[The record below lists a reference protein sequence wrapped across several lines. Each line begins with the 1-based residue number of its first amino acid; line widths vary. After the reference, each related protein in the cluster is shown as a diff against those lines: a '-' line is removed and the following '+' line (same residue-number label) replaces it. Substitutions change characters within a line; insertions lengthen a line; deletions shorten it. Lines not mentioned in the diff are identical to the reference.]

1 MRTFLLSILLVVPWL
16 FSSAQETTLELGFET
31 QEAFDTNWVQV
42 GNETQW
48 TWLNYQAGTTSIVP
62 VAQLDV
68 VAPIPEKGTIL
79 AYKQGFNMKA
89 GTGKASLNMR
99 CGDYKKRA
107 FEIVIATDNQFNNIV
122 ATVSYYVN
130 GKNFGDKPMGNQYQP
145 NTFEIPTNGTYYVGF
160 RMISQYDDVVTVEGI
175 MMVRHLSLTY
185 VPFVAPTPSA
195 CTNLA
200 VESKS
205 TESTLA
211 SELTWTWPTTDSEG
225 NALSEVGA
233 YIYRSTTEEGIVD
246 SQNLINTIE
255 CATQTGTGTYSDAN
269 ITEPGTYYY
278 TVVPF
283 SANGA
288 SAIAPEVVSANIEYF
303 DASAPISLDEAYT
316 NSFDTED
323 ALNGYSIN
331 PEGWNF
337 TAANGYIHLNGG
349 AFAAVTSALNT
360 PAFAMQE
367 GVEYSVTFNAWIT
380 SGNGHNVVLKAGNSP
395 ENLVAVGEAVN
406 VTANNSAEPQK
417 VQFIVTGNAEGKV
430 YLAIEGTAAS
440 RATLYVDELVVEKYV
455 APELVISLDEAYT
468 NSFDTEDALNGYTI
482 NPEGWNF
489 TASNGYIHLNGGA
502 FAAVTSALNTPAFA
516 MQEGVEYSV
525 TFNAWITSGNGHNVV
540 LKAGNSPE
548 NLVAVGE
555 AVNVTANNSAEPQK
569 VQFIVTGNAEGKVYL
584 AIEGTAASRATLNM
598 DELVVEKYVAPE
610 LVISLD

>member
-225 NALSEVGA
+225 NAISEVGA
-233 YIYRSTTEEGIVD
+233 YIYRSTTEEGIVG

-288 SAIAPEVVSANIEYF
+288 STIAPEVVSANIDYF

-331 PEGWNF
+331 PDGWNF

-395 ENLVAVGEAVN
+395 ENLVAV
-406 VTANNSAEPQK
+406 
-417 VQFIVTGNAEGKV
+417 
-430 YLAIEGTAAS
+430 
-440 RATLYVDELVVEKYV
+440 
-455 APELVISLDEAYT
+455 
-468 NSFDTEDALNGYTI
+468 
-482 NPEGWNF
+482 
-489 TASNGYIHLNGGA
+489 
-502 FAAVTSALNTPAFA
+502 
-516 MQEGVEYSV
+516 
-525 TFNAWITSGNGHNVV
+525 
-540 LKAGNSPE
+540 
-548 NLVAVGE
+548 
-555 AVNVTANNSAEPQK
+555 
-569 VQFIVTGNAEGKVYL
+569 
-584 AIEGTAASRATLNM
+584 
-598 DELVVEKYVAPE
+598 
-610 LVISLD
+610 

>member
-1 MRTFLLSILLVVPWL
+1 MDELVV
-16 FSSAQETTLELGFET
+16 
-31 QEAFDTNWVQV
+31 
-42 GNETQW
+42 
-48 TWLNYQAGTTSIVP
+48 
-62 VAQLDV
+62 
-68 VAPIPEKGTIL
+68 EK
-79 AYKQGFNMKA
+79 Y
-89 GTGKASLNMR
+89 
-99 CGDYKKRA
+99 
-107 FEIVIATDNQFNNIV
+107 
-122 ATVSYYVN
+122 
-130 GKNFGDKPMGNQYQP
+130 
-145 NTFEIPTNGTYYVGF
+145 
-160 RMISQYDDVVTVEGI
+160 
-175 MMVRHLSLTY
+175 
-185 VPFVAPTPSA
+185 
-195 CTNLA
+195 
-200 VESKS
+200 
-205 TESTLA
+205 
-211 SELTWTWPTTDSEG
+211 
-225 NALSEVGA
+225 
-233 YIYRSTTEEGIVD
+233 
-246 SQNLINTIE
+246 
-255 CATQTGTGTYSDAN
+255 
-269 ITEPGTYYY
+269 
-278 TVVPF
+278 VVP
-283 SANGA
+283 
-288 SAIAPEVVSANIEYF
+288 ELV
-303 DASAPISLDEAYT
+303 ISLDEAYT

-323 ALNGYSIN
+323 ALNGYTIN

-440 RATLYVDELVVEKYV
+440 RATLYMDELVVEKYV

-502 FAAVTSALNTPAFA
+502 FETTTSALNTPAFA

-555 AVNVTANNSAEPQK
+555 AVSVTASNSAEPQK

-584 AIEGTAASRATLNM
+584 AIEGTAASRATLYM
-598 DELVVEKYVAPE
+598 DELVVEKYVPQPAIAIGENALNVAMNSTYATLSVATSEVIGENLGEASIALYYKLTKAGAEALEGDTFVEMIAPTEENANYTAEVSYSLLEPGTYYVTIKATATEADAIIAEDIKEAGEFTYAPTLTIDE
-610 LVISLD
+610 LYATHITPESLKLNVVYTSEYLPEDAVIWAVVSEVSWTESQSFAISENPAILDITGLESDKDYTFSVTLQLGDGDAIINSNTEAITIKTTGISDVTVDIANGARYFNLEGVEVRNPEKGIYIRIMDGNVSKVLVRGTK